1 MNKTLKKVLAT
12 SASAVVACATVAPVY
27 ATIWGDNSGLENG
40 RKSYTEAE
48 IDSGVL
54 GDTIVM
60 NSISDGTIG
69 DEKDFVAARLD
80 NGDNGKDNVWNY
92 DSIKV
97 EDGKDYIVRLYVHNN
112 NPKGLEAVATGVKTF
127 FAIGQE
133 SASEVR
139 IDGKIHTDNANPTR
153 YWDSV
158 VFKSA
163 DGSNFHLEY
172 YDGSA
177 LLENNGIGKNGG
189 IKLSDNI
196 VTEGTLI
203 GYDAL
208 DGRVP
213 GCYKYA
219 NYVTIKVKAVYDND
233 YTVSKLVRN
242 VTKGE
247 EDFAETTKAEIGD
260 EVEYE
265 IYYENT
271 SEGIQKGVTV
281 VDKLAANLEYI
292 EGSTELYNTEFP
304 NGAKA
309 EDKITTSGL
318 NIGSYDK
325 GANAYLYFK
334 AKVVDNSLDCGEN
347 EIPNWAQIS
356 INGKTVRQDGA
367 FIETNKVCKEPET
380 CDTNPEM
387 EGCKPEEPKE
397 PTCDTNPEMEKC
409 KPADEPKEIVKTGAD
424 IAGTVLGAGSLT
436 TALGYYISSRKNL
449 KRF

>member
-1 MNKTLKKVLAT
+1 MNKTLKKALVA
-12 SASAVVACATVAPVY
+12 SASAVVACATVAPAY

-48 IDSGVL
+48 INSGVL

-60 NSISDGTIG
+60 NSISDGAIG

-80 NGDNGKDNVWNY
+80 NGDNGKDNIWGY

-196 VTEGTLI
+196 VTEDGALI

-213 GCYKYA
+213 GCYQYA

-242 VTKGE
+242 ITKGE

-325 GANAYLYFK
+325 GANAYLYFR
-334 AKVVDNSLDCGEN
+334 AKVVDKSLDCGEN

-356 INGKTVRQDGA
+356 INGKTVKQDGA
-367 FIETNKVCKEPET
+367 FVETNKVCKEPEPT
-380 CDTNPEM
+380 CETNPEM
-387 EGCKPEEPKE
+387 DICKEPK
-397 PTCDTNPEMEKC
+397 
-409 KPADEPKEIVKTGAD
+409 DEPKEIVKTGAD
-424 IAGTVLGAGSLT
+424 IAGSLIGAGSLT